1 MLPVFH
7 QVEDGDEILS
17 VMSGASRMSS
27 VDSAQDPDTFVA
39 DPNDSPRKL
48 ISSMSFESPSKSFDS
63 NSVASTPTGSMSCV
77 TPKGTP
83 GEGESEGPFRR
94 NIANRTPAH
103 SPMATA
109 TAVVAEVHV
118 LESATTSAPSSQA
131 PDVPEVTQTID
142 GLHTSLSAEREAWQ
156 KERSEMN
163 NEIKKSRA
171 LLAVSE
177 STMQLLQDENA
188 ELSGRLEGLIDTRE
202 SLRNENAV
210 LAKKIQILTEEL
222 KTVRNENLEL
232 SSIAE

>member
-1 MLPVFH
+1 MT
-7 QVEDGDEILS
+7 Q
-17 VMSGASRMSS
+17 
-27 VDSAQDPDTFVA
+27 
-39 DPNDSPRKL
+39 
-48 ISSMSFESPSKSFDS
+48 
-63 NSVASTPTGSMSCV
+63 
-77 TPKGTP
+77 
-83 GEGESEGPFRR
+83 GESEGPFKR
-94 NIANRTPAH
+94 NFTNRTPAH

-118 LESATTSAPSSQA
+118 LESASTSAPSSQA

-142 GLHTSLSAEREAWQ
+142 GLHPSLSAEREAWQ

-177 STMQLLQDENA
+177 STMQLLQDENV

-210 LAKKIQILTEEL
+210 LSKKIQILTEEL

-232 SSIAE
+232 SNIAEGNMHSTKNGHTQRLEATLHEMGLRLKAAECALEEKSQSEAAVVAQFTSFLVRAMVGTRASRNRRFST